1 MKYPNAAKGINK
13 IFIAE
18 ILSILGAVLALI
30 IAIMA
35 VTNNVDTSLS
45 GDAAAQALESTNIAA
60 PFATLGIVMMVL
72 MVVSFF
78 LNFIG
83 ILNASKDEIGFK
95 KALWALCASIAFSIA
110 AGFLAGS
117 NPRLANWLEVP
128 STLFELVVTIY
139 VLEGIGTLAD
149 KLGKKNISEM
159 SRSCR
164 TWFMSA
170 LILSAAA
177 QILVSIGVSN
187 SALTSASGIAAALLQ
202 LVAYVVYV
210 RVLSKARHME

>member
-1 MKYPNAAKGINK
+1 M
-13 IFIAE
+13 
-18 ILSILGAVLALI
+18 
-30 IAIMA
+30 
-35 VTNNVDTSLS
+35 
-45 GDAAAQALESTNIAA
+45 
-60 PFATLGIVMMVL
+60 
-72 MVVSFF
+72 
-78 LNFIG
+78 
-83 ILNASKDEIGFK
+83 
-95 KALWALCASIAFSIA
+95 
-110 AGFLAGS
+110 
-117 NPRLANWLEVP
+117 
-128 STLFELVVTIY
+128 
-139 VLEGIGTLAD
+139 LEGIGTLAD